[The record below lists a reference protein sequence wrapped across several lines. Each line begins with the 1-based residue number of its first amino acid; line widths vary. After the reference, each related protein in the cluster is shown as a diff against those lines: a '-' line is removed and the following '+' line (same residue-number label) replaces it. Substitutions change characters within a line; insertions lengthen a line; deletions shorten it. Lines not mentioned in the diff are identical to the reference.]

1 LLDNADHR
9 QRFIAV
15 IKLGVS
21 LAVLSGILSTRASKQ
36 YRCRIS
42 GRDVFSLS
50 FCRKTRWIRFFQLA
64 GVWPHIE

>member
-1 LLDNADHR
+1 MN
-9 QRFIAV
+9 
-15 IKLGVS
+15 LGVS
-21 LAVLSGILSTRASKQ
+21 LAVLIGIFAGALVRQ